1 MPRYDFRC
9 RQCAD
14 GTDNVVLPINHEK
27 TDRPYCYACEQF
39 MEVHITVP
47 PMVHWSD
54 PQIEPF
60 RAVGIP
66 GQPVITSTK
75 QNRELMARHDLV
87 DANDLGPPP
96 TQQDQMKTVD
106 EISETIDAI
115 TPDAEQRDNM
125 AKQGLL
131 DPSLD

>member
-66 GQPVITSTK
+66 GQPIITSTK

-96 TQQDQMKTVD
+96 THHDDARVAAEVEESIQ
-106 EISETIDAI
+106 AI
-115 TPDAEQRDNM
+115 TPDADLRGKM
-125 AKQGLL
+125 AEQGLN